1 MAISSQD
8 EFEKKLDHADNKSYP
23 NIPNEL
29 KEQIHQMLEK
39 ATAQADPETIAI
51 VQDAEKDLFEQIDK
65 THQTEESYV
74 SNPET
79 WRDVGRNSMARIKRT
94 VDDLGHFVGA
104 SAQNAKENINLRK
117 DKIFEKATNVVASL
131 QEMKSNLVMSQED
144 IEKQNKEKQE
154 KLQEMQEQIFK
165 LRKMLS
171 VSKDPTNQK
180 MLAEAIEHAVQMTK
194 NYAEVY
200 QESRMKKPHLIPS
213 VAHEAV
219 ESATDALQKVN
230 KFLRTQVS
238 LAKTAVR
245 TKSES
250 LFSRIAKATRDTM
263 KKAKDYMTSIH
274 QSLQKAVAKGKT
286 TIEDFKH
293 LNIGVGVVTF
303 DDRKDDAITNVY
315 TKMLAEQFVKK
326 QAKDGISFRD
336 TKNAAQEFTK
346 NLSKQIDTVMQK
358 ESKRQIT

>member
-1 MAISSQD
+1 
-8 EFEKKLDHADNKSYP
+8 
-23 NIPNEL
+23 
-29 KEQIHQMLEK
+29 
-39 ATAQADPETIAI
+39 
-51 VQDAEKDLFEQIDK
+51 
-65 THQTEESYV
+65 
-74 SNPET
+74 
-79 WRDVGRNSMARIKRT
+79 
-94 VDDLGHFVGA
+94 
-104 SAQNAKENINLRK
+104 
-117 DKIFEKATNVVASL
+117 
-131 QEMKSNLVMSQED
+131 
-144 IEKQNKEKQE
+144 
-154 KLQEMQEQIFK
+154 
-165 LRKMLS
+165 
-171 VSKDPTNQK
+171 
-180 MLAEAIEHAVQMTK
+180 
-194 NYAEVY
+194 
-200 QESRMKKPHLIPS
+200 MKKPHLIPS

-303 DDRKDDAITNVY
+303 DDRKDDAI
-315 TKMLAEQFVKK
+315 AEQFVKK
-326 QAKDGISFRD
+326 QAKDGISFQD

-358 ESKRQIT
+358 EKYKTTFQANEAVTARA

>member
-8 EFEKKLDHADNKSYP
+8 EFEKKLDHADSKSYP
-23 NIPNEL
+23 NIPN
-29 KEQIHQMLEK
+29 K

-200 QESRMKKPHLIPS
+200 QESR
-213 VAHEAV
+213 
-219 ESATDALQKVN
+219 DALQKVN

-326 QAKDGISFRD
+326 QAKDGISFQD

-358 ESKRQIT
+358 EKYKTTFQANEAVTARA